1 MKDPEDLLRNA
12 PRIQP
17 RESLGRKMGALFE
30 EARHVAEPGWFG
42 FRIPAWAAVM
52 ACGLCLFIGRNWS
65 PHVQPEP
72 IVNLQ
77 EKEDPTHKPAAEAPS
92 SEPEVFVQITHRN
105 LSPFNRTSTPSTSF
119 KTSTWKV
126 SQ

>member
-12 PRIQP
+12 PRTQP
-17 RESLGRKMGALFE
+17 RESLGRNMGALFE

-42 FRIPAWAAVM
+42 FRIPAWVAAM
-52 ACGLCLFIGRNWS
+52 ACVACLFIGRGLS
-65 PHVQPEP
+65 PDVQPET
-72 IVNLQ
+72 VDNVQ
-77 EKEDPTHKPAAEAPS
+77 EKEDPTPKPAAETPS

>member
-42 FRIPAWAAVM
+42 FRIPAWVAVM
-52 ACGLCLFIGRNWS
+52 ACGVCLFIGRNWS

-72 IVNLQ
+72 IVNVQ
-77 EKEDPTHKPAAEAPS
+77 EKEDPTPKPAAEAPS

>member
-17 RESLGRKMGALFE
+17 RVSLGRKMEALFE

-42 FRIPAWAAVM
+42 FRIPAWVAAM
-52 ACGLCLFIGRNWS
+52 ACVACLFIGRGL
-65 PHVQPEP
+65 PPDVQPEP
-72 IVNLQ
+72 IVNVQ
-77 EKEDPTHKPAAEAPS
+77 EKEGPATNPEAEAPS